1 MGTRVEGTAIQGV
14 HHFEKRT
21 AKEGA
26 EIGGTR
32 QQGTRIESA
41 GLGNTLVSLK
51 VVEQVS
57 QATKVAASR

>member
-21 AKEGA
+21 AKEGV

-32 QQGTRIESA
+32 QQGTRIESVAEGSSLWRKRKEAAIEGA
-41 GLGNTLVSLK
+41 G
-51 VVEQVS
+51 VEVQE
-57 QATKVAASR
+57 